1 MKTSFSYPFFFVVLI
16 AFISLTACEQNYSP
30 KPRGYFRIDLPQKSW
45 IKYDSLPQYNFEY
58 PEYAAVIPDPA
69 SPTDESWLNIEFP
82 QMKASLHLSYKK
94 LNNNLNVFAE
104 DARTMAMKHLPKAN
118 AITDSIISFEG
129 ANIYGTLYQ
138 IGGKGVASPLQFYV
152 TDSANHFV
160 RGALYFNI
168 RPNNDSIEPLI
179 QFVKADVL
187 HFMQTLEWKQP
198 VR

>member
-1 MKTSFSYPFFFVVLI
+1 MYSRFLSHFFFVVI
-16 AFISLTACEQNYSP
+16 ISFFFLTACEQNYSP

-45 IKYDSLPQYNFEY
+45 KKYDALQQYNFEY
-58 PEYAAVIPDPA
+58 PEYAEVIPDPD
-69 SPTDESWLNIEFP
+69 SPVEESWLNIEFP

-94 LNNNLNVFAE
+94 LNNNLNVFVE

-118 AITDSIISFEG
+118 AITDSIISFQE
-129 ANIYGTLYQ
+129 ANIYGALYQ

-179 QFVKADVL
+179 RFVKADVL